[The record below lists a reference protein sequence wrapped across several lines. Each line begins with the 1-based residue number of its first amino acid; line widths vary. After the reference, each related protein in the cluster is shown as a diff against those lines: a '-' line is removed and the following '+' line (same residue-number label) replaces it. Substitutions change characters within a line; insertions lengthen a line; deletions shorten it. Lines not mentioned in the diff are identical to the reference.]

1 MKMTEGDPYSNL
13 ANEIVIQA
21 AKDYVA
27 ALKKVKRNRSNAKA
41 QKDLQE
47 IEDFFHSRWYG
58 ELTSVSPE
66 YLIREL
72 RKKVDE

>member
-1 MKMTEGDPYSNL
+1 M
-13 ANEIVIQA
+13 IIIRA

-27 ALKKVKRNRSNAKA
+27 ALKKIKRNRSNAKA
-41 QKDLQE
+41 KKDIQE

-66 YLIREL
+66 YLIRKL